1 MIPNFE
7 DAYDYADLDEP
18 CDLCGDSGE
27 VECGECEG
35 SCVDLEG
42 EDCIV
47 CGGEGVTACP
57 DCG

>member
-1 MIPNFE
+1 MAVDIDDDDGLLE
-7 DAYDYADLDEP
+7 DEICET
-18 CDLCGDSGE
+18 CDDSGE
-27 VECGECEG
+27 VECGECGG

-57 DCG
+57 ECG